1 MGLPGF
7 GTCGKLSFLTNQ
19 VSNSKISAVVVSL
32 WWVWNGSQVLLL
44 LTPLLNRGVIEEN
57 VIKLSVCSRRCFYPC

>member
-44 LTPLLNRGVIEEN
+44 LTPPIEWG
-57 VIKLSVCSRRCFYPC
+57 CY

>member
-32 WWVWNGSQVLLL
+32 WWVWEQFTGAFIID
-44 LTPLLNRGVIEEN
+44 TPIE
-57 VIKLSVCSRRCFYPC
+57 